1 MDGKIKALLDFK
13 YPTSYIAN
21 AIGMNQQ
28 VVARRIREL
37 GWTPNTEPY
46 EGLAYGVTM
55 CSLNLRA
62 MLASILVDMR
72 EAGML
77 QPDISAA
84 TGLNAREIGKAAV
97 APYTHDWKL
106 SQIERTLQQAGKT
119 INAITG

>member
-1 MDGKIKALLDFK
+1 MDDKIKVLVDMA
-13 YPTSYIAN
+13 YPTSYIAS
-21 AIGMNQQ
+21 AVGMNQQ

-37 GWTPNTEPY
+37 GLVPPSRSYSGW
-46 EGLAYGVTM
+46 AYGITTNSVP
-55 CSLNLRA
+55 LRA

-84 TGLNAREIGKAAV
+84 TGLNAREISKAAV